1 MKSPDKE
8 HGQSQAQAQ
17 TQTTARPDLK
27 TDPNDPLLSCL
38 ALTAALLECPVHLPT
53 LRAGFATDEYGRVL
67 AASYPDLAQRHG
79 LVAAWSRVAL
89 DQLPSFSLPVLV
101 PCQDG
106 RVFVLV
112 RFGTGDERGLV
123 HVLSPETG
131 LQERSLSLQELM
143 ASSIGEF
150 LLVRRARQ
158 RSDQTLVPIKGAAFG
173 WFWGTLWRFRQF
185 YIESMLATL
194 IANVLTLASVFFTMN
209 VYDRVVPTQAY
220 ASLWTLAIGTTV
232 AVVLEFGMRWL
243 KARLVDLGGKK
254 ADLAINAMLLRE
266 IMSIRLE
273 HRPQSVG
280 IFSSSMRD
288 FESLRDFFSS
298 ASFVLLTDLPF
309 MLLFIGLIFVIG
321 GPIGWVTVLAVLLV
335 LAVGYLSQPALTQA
349 MRENMKEAGDKQS
362 VLVESV
368 LNLETVKAFNAEPYL
383 QRRWENANEAGADS
397 YKRIRSTSNLML
409 GLTASL
415 GQLITVG
422 MVLIG
427 VYQIHANNLTQGGLI
442 AAVILAGR
450 VIGPL
455 GGVMGLASRFQQ
467 AVTSLQTLDGLMK
480 RPRDREVGRQYVVP
494 EAPAAKPGVSATAEV
509 VGQAAGAQSGPALVL
524 DELEFAY
531 PGEHSVPVV
540 RRLSMSLNQ
549 GSRTAM
555 LGRIGSGKSTL
566 LRLAAGLYMPSAGQ
580 VRVGGIE
587 LQQVEPSAHRSRLGW
602 VGQDP
607 MLFMG
612 TLRENLTLAD
622 GWITDRRIVEVL
634 QLLDMYGLV
643 ASHPR
648 GLDMPLTEAGGG
660 LSGGQQQL
668 MSIARMM
675 LRDPQFV
682 FLDEPTA
689 NMDQNTETRV
699 MAVLRQWLPGRTVLL
714 ATHRPQLLELVD
726 SIAVIDSGRCVM
738 QGPRDEML
746 ERLSRGVNVAHQG
759 SQP

>member
-1 MKSPDKE
+1 MST
-8 HGQSQAQAQ
+8 QAQA
-17 TQTTARPDLK
+17 TPGRN
-27 TDPNDPLLSCL
+27 TDSNDPLLSCL
-38 ALTAALLECPVHLPT
+38 ALAAALLECPVHLPT
-53 LRAGFATDEYGRVL
+53 LRAGFATDEHGRVL
-67 AASYPDLAQRHG
+67 PASYPDLAHRHG
-79 LVAAWSRVAL
+79 LVAAWSRASL

-106 RVFVLV
+106 RVLVLV
-112 RFGTGDERGLV
+112 RYGTGEERGLV

-143 ASSIGEF
+143 TSATGEL
-150 LLVRRARQ
+150 LLVRRAPV
-158 RSDQTLVPIKGAAFG
+158 RSDQTLVPIQGAAFS
-173 WFWGTLWRFRQF
+173 WFWATLWRFKHF
-185 YIESMLATL
+185 YMESMLASV
-194 IANVLTLASVFFTMN
+194 IANVLALASVFFTMN

-220 ASLWTLAIGTTV
+220 ASLWTLAIGTTL
-232 AVVLEFGMRWL
+232 AVVLEFCMRWL
-243 KARLVDLGGKK
+243 KARLVDLGGKR

-273 HRPQSVG
+273 HRPQSIG

-288 FESLRDFFSS
+288 FEALRDFFSS

-309 MLLFIGLIFVIG
+309 MFLFIGLIFVIG
-321 GPIGWVTVLAVLLV
+321 GPIGWVTVFAVLV
-335 LAVGYLSQPALTQA
+335 VMVVGYLSQPSLTKA
-349 MRENMKEAGDKQS
+349 MRDNMKEAGDKQS

-383 QRRWENANEAGADS
+383 QRRWESSNEAGADS

-409 GLTASL
+409 GLTSSL

-427 VYQIHANNLTQGGLI
+427 VYQIHASNLTQGGLI

-455 GGVMGLASRFQQ
+455 AGVMGLASRFQQ
-467 AVTSLQTLDGLMK
+467 AVTSLETLDALMK
-480 RPRDREVGRQYVVP
+480 RPRDREVGRQYLVP
-494 EAPAAKPGVSATAEV
+494 EAQPAKPGVTPNAEILSPINLAQHSA
-509 VGQAAGAQSGPALVL
+509 ALSM
-524 DELEFAY
+524 DELEFSY
-531 PGEHSVPVV
+531 PGEHSVPVI
-540 RRLSMSLNQ
+540 RRLSMSLNK

-566 LRLAAGLYMPSAGQ
+566 LRLAAGLYVPNAGQ
-580 VRVGGIE
+580 VRVEGIE
-587 LQQVEPSAHRSRLGW
+587 LQQLDPTAHRSRIGW

-634 QLLDMYGLV
+634 QQLDMYGLL
-643 ASHPR
+643 AAHPR

-660 LSGGQQQL
+660 LSGGQRQL
-668 MSIARMM
+668 LSMARMM
-675 LRDPQFV
+675 LRDPQLV

-689 NMDQNTETRV
+689 HMDQNTENRV
-699 MAVLRQWLPGRTVLL
+699 IAVLRQWLEGRTLML

-726 SIAVIDSGRCVM
+726 TIAVIDSGRCVM

-746 ERLSRGVNVAHQG
+746 ERLSRGVSVARQG
-759 SQP
+759 EAS

>member
-1 MKSPDKE
+1 MTNPE
-8 HGQSQAQAQ
+8 TEQTQAQAQ
-17 TQTTARPDLK
+17 THASSRPELK

-38 ALTAALLECPVHLPT
+38 ALAAALLDCPVHLPT
-53 LRAGFATDEYGRVL
+53 LRAGFATDEHGRVL
-67 AASYPDLAQRHG
+67 AASYPDLAHRHG
-79 LVAAWSRVAL
+79 LVAAWSRVPL

-112 RFGTGDERGLV
+112 RFGTGHERGLV

-143 ASSIGEF
+143 ASSTGDL
-150 LLVRRARQ
+150 LLVRRAPVRA
-158 RSDQTLVPIKGAAFG
+158 DQTLVPLRGAAFS
-173 WFWGTLWRFRQF
+173 WFWGTLWRFKHF
-185 YIESMLATL
+185 YVESMLATM

-288 FESLRDFFSS
+288 FEALRDFFSS

-309 MLLFIGLIFVIG
+309 LLMFIGLIFVIG
-321 GPIGWVTVLAVLLV
+321 GPIGWVSVLAVLVV

-409 GLTASL
+409 GLTSSL

-427 VYQIHANNLTQGGLI
+427 VYQIHANQLTQGGLI

-455 GGVMGLASRFQQ
+455 SGVMGLASRLQQ
-467 AVTSLQTLDGLMK
+467 AITSLETLDGLMK

-494 EAPAAKPGVSATAEV
+494 EAPPAKAGVSTTAEV
-509 VGQAAGAQSGPALVL
+509 VGRPAPAPATPALVL
-524 DELEFAY
+524 DELEFSY
-531 PGEHSVPVV
+531 PGEHRVPVV
-540 RRLSMSLNQ
+540 RRLSMSMNA

-566 LRLAAGLYMPSAGQ
+566 LRLAAGLYVPSAGQ

-587 LQQVEPSAHRSRLGW
+587 LQQLEPTAHRSRMGW

-622 GWITDRRIVEVL
+622 SWITDRRIVEVL
-634 QLLDMYGLV
+634 QMLDMYGLV

-660 LSGGQQQL
+660 LSGGQRQL
-668 MSIARMM
+668 LSIARMM

-689 NMDQNTETRV
+689 SMDQNTENRV
-699 MAVLRQWLPGRTVLL
+699 IGVLRQWLQGRTVLL

-726 SIAVIDSGRCVM
+726 TIAVIDAGRCVM

-746 ERLSRGVNVAHQG
+746 ERLSRGVNVAQPG
-759 SQP
+759 SQA